1 MAKED
6 KTNQKTEG
14 APELEERVVFV
25 NRSSKVV
32 KGGRNFHYSAVV
44 VVGDRKGNVGVGVG
58 KANEAVDAIR
68 KGSDLARR
76 SVRPVPMRGQTIP
89 HAVTARFAGG
99 KILMRPASE
108 GTGVI
113 AGGAMRDVLEL
124 AGVRDVLAKSLGS
137 NNPLNVV
144 RATLK
149 GIDMLRTRDDML
161 QKRGVAHL

>member
-1 MAKED
+1 MANED
-6 KTNQKTEG
+6 RRNQQGDG
-14 APELEERVVFV
+14 APEMEERVVHV

-44 VVGDRKGNVGVGVG
+44 VVGDRNGNVGVGVG

-68 KGSDLARR
+68 KGSELARR
-76 SVRPVPMRGQTIP
+76 NVRPVPLRGQTIP
-89 HAVTARFAGG
+89 HGVTARFAGG
-99 KILMRPASE
+99 KIMLRPASD

-124 AGVRDVLAKSLGS
+124 AGVRNVLAKSLGS

-149 GIDMLRTRDDML
+149 GIDMMRTRDDML
-161 QKRGVAHL
+161 NKRGVAHL

>member
-1 MAKED
+1 MANEE
-6 KTNQKTEG
+6 KTNQQAQGT
-14 APELEERVVFV
+14 PELEERVVFV

-44 VVGDRKGNVGVGVG
+44 VVGDRNGKVGVGVG

-68 KGSDLARR
+68 KGSELARR
-76 SVRPVPMRGQTIP
+76 AVRPVPMRGQTIP
-89 HAVTARFAGG
+89 HAVTARFSGG